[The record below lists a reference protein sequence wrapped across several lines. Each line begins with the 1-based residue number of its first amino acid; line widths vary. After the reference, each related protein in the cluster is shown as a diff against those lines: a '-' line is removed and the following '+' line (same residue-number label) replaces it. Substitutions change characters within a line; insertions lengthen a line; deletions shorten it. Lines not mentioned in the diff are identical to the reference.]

1 MSARLAHEIKN
12 PLARYRQWSSFEKKC
27 RDGLYPEKVEM
38 ARPSNRKH
46 STRELTRKQSRFCPS
61 AGMSGLP
68 LNLRGRRRHPA
79 YFQSASVRRKHFRAF
94 DNTVPGLPFVTKC
107 DQTDFAEFL
116 KTLLMRAENPAV
128 VRLEIAVDS
137 ETVILRVYNPAGY
150 FSTRF

>member
-1 MSARLAHEIKN
+1 
-12 PLARYRQWSSFEKKC
+12 
-27 RDGLYPEKVEM
+27 
-38 ARPSNRKH
+38 
-46 STRELTRKQSRFCPS
+46 
-61 AGMSGLP
+61 
-68 LNLRGRRRHPA
+68 
-79 YFQSASVRRKHFRAF
+79 
-94 DNTVPGLPFVTKC
+94 VTKC